1 MGFYLT
7 ALEAGTEG
15 ITAEEVSDTIEQ
27 MKKPGVV
34 RTYLEGLVPD
44 LLAFLFQVVIACVVY
59 AIGVKLIKLF
69 RKLVRK
75 WLDKKDADK
84 GVKQFMDELVK
95 CIGYFFL
102 IVIILS
108 LFGIATTSVMAIA
121 GSAGLTVG
129 LALQGSLANFAGGV
143 LILML
148 KPFKVGDYI
157 VEDSHGNEGTV
168 TEISIFY
175 TKLKSVDNKIIV
187 IPNGILANSS
197 LTNVTYSEKRRI
209 DLEVGVSY
217 SADLKKTKAV
227 IEQLLLSEERRLKD
241 EAVQVFVSELG
252 DSSVIIGARVWVPT
266 DLYWDIRW
274 ALTEEMKNALDENG
288 IEIPFPQLDVNVKN
302 PV

>member
-7 ALEAGTEG
+7 ALEASTEG

-44 LLAFLFQVVIACVVY
+44 LLAFLFQVVIACMVY

-84 GVKQFMDELVK
+84 GVKQFMDALVK

-129 LALQGSLANFAGGV
+129 LALQGSLSNFAGGV

-148 KPFKVGDYI
+148 KPFKVGNYI

-241 EAVQVFVSELG
+241 EAVQGFVLELG
-252 DSSVIIGARVWVPT
+252 DSSVTIGERVWVPT

>member
-75 WLDKKDADK
+75 WLDKKDADN
-84 GVKQFMDELVK
+84 GVKQFMDALSSALV
-95 CIGYFFL
+95 FL
-102 IVIILS
+102 LDCNILS

-129 LALQGSLANFAGGV
+129 LALQGSLSNFAGGV

-252 DSSVIIGARVWVPT
+252 DSSVTIGARVWVPT

-274 ALTEEMKNALDENG
+274 ALTEEMKNVLDENG

>member
-1 MGFYLT
+1 
-7 ALEAGTEG
+7 
-15 ITAEEVSDTIEQ
+15 
-27 MKKPGVV
+27 
-34 RTYLEGLVPD
+34 
-44 LLAFLFQVVIACVVY
+44 
-59 AIGVKLIKLF
+59 
-69 RKLVRK
+69 
-75 WLDKKDADK
+75 
-84 GVKQFMDELVK
+84 
-95 CIGYFFL
+95 
-102 IVIILS
+102 
-108 LFGIATTSVMAIA
+108 MAIA

-129 LALQGSLANFAGGV
+129 LALQGSLSNFAGGV

-227 IEQLLLSEERRLKD
+227 IFQLSDSGYTERKKD
-241 EAVQVFVSELG
+241 GSH
-252 DSSVIIGARVWVPT
+252 
-266 DLYWDIRW
+266 
-274 ALTEEMKNALDENG
+274 
-288 IEIPFPQLDVNVKN
+288 
-302 PV
+302 

>member
-1 MGFYLT
+1 
-7 ALEAGTEG
+7 
-15 ITAEEVSDTIEQ
+15 
-27 MKKPGVV
+27 
-34 RTYLEGLVPD
+34 
-44 LLAFLFQVVIACVVY
+44 
-59 AIGVKLIKLF
+59 
-69 RKLVRK
+69 
-75 WLDKKDADK
+75 
-84 GVKQFMDELVK
+84 
-95 CIGYFFL
+95 
-102 IVIILS
+102 
-108 LFGIATTSVMAIA
+108 
-121 GSAGLTVG
+121 
-129 LALQGSLANFAGGV
+129 
-143 LILML
+143 ML

-252 DSSVIIGARVWVPT
+252 DSSVTIGARVWVPT

-274 ALTEEMKNALDENG
+274 TLTEEMKNALDENG

>member
-1 MGFYLT
+1 M
-7 ALEAGTEG
+7 
-15 ITAEEVSDTIEQ
+15 
-27 MKKPGVV
+27 V

-84 GVKQFMDELVK
+84 GVKQSMDALVK

-129 LALQGSLANFAGGV
+129 LALQGSLSNFAGGV

-168 TEISIFY
+168 TEISIF
-175 TKLKSVDNKIIV
+175 
-187 IPNGILANSS
+187 
-197 LTNVTYSEKRRI
+197 
-209 DLEVGVSY
+209 
-217 SADLKKTKAV
+217 
-227 IEQLLLSEERRLKD
+227 
-241 EAVQVFVSELG
+241 
-252 DSSVIIGARVWVPT
+252 
-266 DLYWDIRW
+266 
-274 ALTEEMKNALDENG
+274 
-288 IEIPFPQLDVNVKN
+288 
-302 PV
+302 

>member
-7 ALEAGTEG
+7 ALEASTEG
-15 ITAEEVSDTIEQ
+15 ITAEEVSDAIEQ
-27 MKKPGVV
+27 MKKPGVI

-84 GVKQFMDELVK
+84 GVKQFMDALVK

-129 LALQGSLANFAGGV
+129 LALQ
-143 LILML
+143 
-148 KPFKVGDYI
+148 
-157 VEDSHGNEGTV
+157 
-168 TEISIFY
+168 
-175 TKLKSVDNKIIV
+175 
-187 IPNGILANSS
+187 
-197 LTNVTYSEKRRI
+197 
-209 DLEVGVSY
+209 
-217 SADLKKTKAV
+217 
-227 IEQLLLSEERRLKD
+227 
-241 EAVQVFVSELG
+241 EAY
-252 DSSVIIGARVWVPT
+252 PT
-266 DLYWDIRW
+266 LPAAY
-274 ALTEEMKNALDENG
+274 
-288 IEIPFPQLDVNVKN
+288 
-302 PV
+302 

>member
-7 ALEAGTEG
+7 ALEASTEG

-84 GVKQFMDELVK
+84 GVKQFMDALVK

-157 VEDSHGNEGTV
+157 QAAGFEGTV
-168 TEISIFY
+168 EQIGVFY
-175 TKLKSVDNKIIV
+175 TNLATIDNKLV
-187 IPNGILANSS
+187 MIPNGTLSNGSLINYSAKETRRVDLVFSVSYDSDLLKVRRVLKEIVDKHKLILQKPEPFIGLIHQNASS
-197 LTNVTYSEKRRI
+197 LDFTV
-209 DLEVGVSY
+209 
-217 SADLKKTKAV
+217 
-227 IEQLLLSEERRLKD
+227 
-241 EAVQVFVSELG
+241 
-252 DSSVIIGARVWVPT
+252 RVWVKNSDYWT
-266 DLYWDIRW
+266 VYFDL
-274 ALTEEMKNALDENG
+274 LES
-288 IEIPFPQLDVNVKN
+288 VKN
-302 PV
+302 RFDEEDIDIPYPQMDLHLKNIKE